1 MFPSWL
7 GWGPTSRSTAPRRW
21 CAACR
26 GCWERRSWQPICA
39 PHPRSCWPAWPRK
52 AKPWSTGSIISTGAT
67 SAWKRSSR
75 PAARGSKECEVPP
88 KADPLRLRA
97 EDADDLAIISAC
109 VQDAL
114 VSVRDLAYD
123 RDAQSFMLVANRFCW
138 ECGGEAAGGAPPFER
153 TLCGVAFEEVEGV
166 AYRGFHRN
174 EEDRI
179 LCFLAI
185 RPTLEASGGSVDLE
199 FAAGATIR

>member
-1 MFPSWL
+1 M
-7 GWGPTSRSTAPRRW
+7 
-21 CAACR
+21 
-26 GCWERRSWQPICA
+26 
-39 PHPRSCWPAWPRK
+39 
-52 AKPWSTGSIISTGAT
+52 
-67 SAWKRSSR
+67 
-75 PAARGSKECEVPP
+75 PP

-123 RDAQSFMLVANRFCW
+123 RDARSFMLVANRFRW
-138 ECGGEAAGGAPPFER
+138 ECGGDQASGNPPFER
-153 TLCGVAFEEVEGV
+153 TLCGLAFDEIEGV

-179 LCFLAI
+179 LCLLAI
-185 RPTLEASGGSVDLE
+185 RPTPHGDGGSIDLE
-199 FAAGATIR
+199 FAAGATVRLRTAGIRCWLRDLGEPWPTRWYPAHEMDQPR